1 MSNASK
7 KDKVKRNEPSYNWLE
22 KRHVRSPYEPYN
34 DPGVDCSD
42 DPGVTD
48 GSQAAELDVICFPYF
63 FNGKL
68 INIKFRGPQK
78 SFKLVSG
85 AELVFFN
92 LDCLTDN
99 TEVIITEGEIDALSF
114 IQAGF
119 DNVLSV
125 PNGANNNLEYLD
137 NYVELFKSIEKIYI
151 ATDQDTKGIELRDEL
166 VRRFGAD
173 RCYIVSFK
181 DCKDANEY
189 LLKYGDALKD
199 VIKESKPVPV
209 KGIVETGN
217 L

>member
-1 MSNASK
+1 M
-7 KDKVKRNEPSYNWLE
+7 
-22 KRHVRSPYEPYN
+22 
-34 DPGVDCSD
+34 
-42 DPGVTD
+42 
-48 GSQAAELDVICFPYF
+48 
-63 FNGKL
+63 
-68 INIKFRGPQK
+68 
-78 SFKLVSG
+78 
-85 AELVFFN
+85 
-92 LDCLTDN
+92 
-99 TEVIITEGEIDALSF
+99 IITEGEIDALSF

-209 KGIVETGN
+209 KGIMELDVVKVLLLEF
-217 L
+217 LLDLEQAK